1 MQQIANILEQPISL
15 QTSRRRKIR
24 KRPCS
29 LVLFIPLGAGAA
41 PACTRKK
48 INQKYLH
55 IFEFSDAIFAGDLC
69 TYIYIYIYV

>member
-1 MQQIANILEQPISL
+1 MQQIHVANILEQPISL
-15 QTSRRRKIR
+15 QTSRRKIR

-29 LVLFIPLGAGAA
+29 LVLFISVGAGAA

-55 IFEFSDAIFAGDLC
+55 LRVFRSDFRRGFGLFM
-69 TYIYIYIYV
+69 YGLK